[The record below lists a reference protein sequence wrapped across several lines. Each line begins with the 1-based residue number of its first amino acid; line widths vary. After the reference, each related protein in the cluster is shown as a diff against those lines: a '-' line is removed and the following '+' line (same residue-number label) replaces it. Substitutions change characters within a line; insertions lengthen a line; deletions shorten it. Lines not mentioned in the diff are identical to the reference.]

1 VGARSSLSPMRVGVL
16 GSGQVGQALARAF
29 GDRGHDVMLGSR
41 DPGKEDVASWLA
53 GPGEGIVAGTFA
65 ETAAHG
71 ELLVLAV
78 LGGAVEEAIGLAR
91 PEALAGKVVIDATNP
106 LDFSA
111 GFPPRLLWG
120 HTDSGGE
127 RAQRAAP
134 DARVVKAFNIIG
146 NAYFVEPRLG
156 GDRPTMMI
164 AGDDADAKATV
175 SQIVQDFGWPP
186 ALDVGGIEASREL
199 EALCIL
205 WVRAGATRGSFD
217 HGFKLLTG

>member
-1 VGARSSLSPMRVGVL
+1 MGGRGSLPPMSVGVI

-29 GDRGHDVMLGSR
+29 ADRGHEVMLGSR
-41 DPGKEDVASWLA
+41 DPGKEEVATWLA
-53 GPGEGIVAGTFA
+53 GTGEGIAAGTFA
-65 ETAAHG
+65 EAASHG
-71 ELLVLAV
+71 DLLVLAV
-78 LGGAVEEAIGLAR
+78 LGGAVEEAIGQAG
-91 PEALAGKVVIDATNP
+91 PESLAGKVVIDATNP

-111 GFPPRLLWG
+111 GFPPALLWG

-134 DARVVKAFNIIG
+134 GARVVKAFNIIG

-156 GDRPTMMI
+156 EDRPTMMI

-205 WVRAGATRGSFD
+205 WVRIGAMRGSFD